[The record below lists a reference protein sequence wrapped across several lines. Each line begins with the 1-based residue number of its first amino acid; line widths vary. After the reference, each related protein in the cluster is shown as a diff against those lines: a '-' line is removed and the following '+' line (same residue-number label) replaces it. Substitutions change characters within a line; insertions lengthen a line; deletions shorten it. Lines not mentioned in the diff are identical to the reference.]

1 MKRSLKIGLLCKKFV
16 FDYGGMERYSV
27 SLARELLRRGHEVHV
42 FANSWQN
49 ESGIIFHLVPMIH
62 LSLPLKNLSFAF
74 FAKKFLIRAK
84 FDIIHSME
92 RTLYQDIYRASDGI
106 VPIHL
111 EQRYPNPAV
120 RRLKAASPRRLALL
134 YLEKRIFSDSGSRI
148 IMTNSRLVKDH
159 IIGYYHVHADRIR
172 VIYNGIDTDRF
183 CPGVR
188 EAHRENIRKAHNI
201 EEDEILL
208 LFVSND
214 HRRKGLQNLLESIDQ
229 LQDRKIRLMVI
240 GQGAGAYG
248 QWIAKNIPG
257 DRILFIGHKKDME
270 RYYGAADIL
279 VLPTSY
285 DAFANVCLE
294 AMACGL
300 PVITTMN
307 NGASELIEDGENG
320 FVLKGA
326 SPGEIK
332 IRIEAL
338 ESREQRLQMG
348 KKAADKAKR
357 FTVEDN
363 CSKVIGLYEEL
374 QNRRRL

>member
-1 MKRSLKIGLLCKKFV
+1 
-16 FDYGGMERYSV
+16 MERYTV
-27 SLARELLRRGHEVHV
+27 SLARALLQKGHEVHV
-42 FANSWQN
+42 FANAWRK
-49 ESGIIFHLVPMIH
+49 EPGVIFHPVPIIP
-62 LSLPLKNLSFAF
+62 LSLPFKNLSFAF
-74 FAKKFLIRAK
+74 FARKRLKGIDL
-84 FDIIHSME
+84 DIIHSMD
-92 RTLYQDIYRASDGI
+92 RAIYQDIYRASDGI
-106 VPIHL
+106 VPVHL

-134 YLEKRIFSDSGSRI
+134 YLEKRIFSDNGSKI

-159 IIGYYHVHADRIR
+159 IIEYYHVHPDRIR

-188 EAHRENIRKAHNI
+188 EAHRESIRKIHNIR
-201 EEDEILL
+201 EDEILL

-214 HRRKGLQNLLESIDQ
+214 HRRKGLQNLLEVFHQ
-229 LQDRKIRLMVI
+229 LQDSKIRLMVI

-248 QWIAKNIPG
+248 QWIEKNIPE
-257 DRILFIGHKKDME
+257 DRILFVGHKKDME
-270 RYYGAADIL
+270 RYYGAADIF

-320 FVLKGA
+320 FLLKDA
-326 SPGEIK
+326 SSDEIK

-348 KKAADKAKR
+348 KKAADKAKG

-374 QNRRRL
+374 QDRGL